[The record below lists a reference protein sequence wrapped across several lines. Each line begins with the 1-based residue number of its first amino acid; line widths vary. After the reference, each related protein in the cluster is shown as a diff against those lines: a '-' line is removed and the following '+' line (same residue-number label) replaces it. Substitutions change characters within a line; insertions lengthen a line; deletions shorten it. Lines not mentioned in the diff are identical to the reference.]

1 MVSVHLNFTYRLN
14 EIPVK
19 VPVSYFVDNERVNL
33 KFIWRGKSPRIANIA
48 LKKDKVGGLTLPDFK
63 TCINPQ

>member
-14 EIPVK
+14 EIPMK

-33 KFIWRGKSPRIANIA
+33 KFIWRGKSPRIANTA